1 MKHKNIFIICM
12 IILVLLF
19 LGATMFSIYKFSV
32 INPIASCTSMLKI
45 LYTDAGYIEVQN
57 FPKKVIFAKPEN
69 TMQNLLLYMRSR
81 GFEESTSN
89 QALGGNVIFTNG
101 KQNEEISIST
111 NKYYSKWIWQ
121 NTWENENLLTG
132 VIVKVTENTIF
143 VMDSKHSLYTIK
155 NNYSNEFKVNQEIE
169 IKFDGTVLE
178 TFPAQLGSVE
188 SIDII
193 SENSNIEIPNSILT
207 YCYSSKDNVT
217 VNVTSLST
225 DGITLEITDSNEIK
239 YNYASSYTLSKYVK
253 NESYKEMVNNI
264 PEVSAT
270 TNSTPS
276 FEGTG
281 AEYEWKELLRIV
293 STNEDEAY
301 TENGVIIR
309 KFRFTNAYPNLSEGE
324 YLLTM
329 SGNDTARINVYF
341 NINANG
347 KAEFIKSSI
356 ND

>member
-1 MKHKNIFIICM
+1 MQDAIGFI
-12 IILVLLF
+12 
-19 LGATMFSIYKFSV
+19 
-32 INPIASCTSMLKI
+32 
-45 LYTDAGYIEVQN
+45 
-57 FPKKVIFAKPEN
+57 
-69 TMQNLLLYMRSR
+69 
-81 GFEESTSN
+81 
-89 QALGGNVIFTNG
+89 
-101 KQNEEISIST
+101 
-111 NKYYSKWIWQ
+111 
-121 NTWENENLLTG
+121 
-132 VIVKVTENTIF
+132 TENTIF

-188 SIDII
+188 SIDVI
-193 SENSNIEIPNSILT
+193 SENSKIEIPNSILT